1 MNKISRLRYG
11 VIGAVSLLAASA
23 LSTQAQAAVTDKDMK
38 VVAKAISFVEN
49 GPKGT
54 VDVAVVTDG
63 GASKADA
70 DAAVSQAAGAGL
82 TATIVAPAALSG
94 TAAKVVFI
102 PAGMNG
108 SFDAIFSAAS
118 AKKLIT
124 ISNSGDCTA
133 AQKCAISVKSEPA
146 VDITVSKAASAATGV
161 SFGSAFS
168 MMIKE
173 VP

>member
-1 MNKISRLRYG
+1 MNTIYKLGY
-11 VIGAVSLLAASA
+11 IGAVLLAATS
-23 LSTQAQAAVTDKDMK
+23 LTGGAQAAVTDKDMK
-38 VVAKAISFVEN
+38 VVAKAISFVEG

-54 VDVAVVTDG
+54 VDIAVVTDG

-82 TATIVAPAALSG
+82 TATIVAPSALAS
-94 TAAKVVFI
+94 TSAKAIFI

-108 SFDAIFSAAS
+108 SFDAILSAAS

-124 ISNSGDCTA
+124 VSNSGDCTA
-133 AQKCAISVKSEPA
+133 AQRCAISIVSDPK

-161 SFGSAFS
+161 AFGSAFS